1 MARTKKSAGAKIEAA
16 QKRLAGMQSIEAKL
30 DLGEGVS
37 VTTFAATIKTV
48 TDSLDAYNT
57 MLSAI
62 DAKANEIDEQIK
74 AMNAL
79 SERALKGTGFK
90 FGYDSSEYEMAGGVR
105 KSERKRPTRKP
116 KA

>member
-1 MARTKKSAGAKIEAA
+1 MARTKKAASAKVEAA
-16 QKRLAGMQSIEAKL
+16 QKRLSGMRSIDSAL

-37 VTTFAATIKTV
+37 VLTVEASIKSV
-48 TDSLDAYNT
+48 MNLISEYNT
-57 MLSAI
+57 MLSAV

-90 FGYDSSEYEMAGGVR
+90 FGYDSSEYEMVGGTR

-116 KA
+116 KV

>member
-1 MARTKKSAGAKIEAA
+1 MARTKKVAGAKLEAA
-16 QKRLAGMQSIEAKL
+16 QKRLAGMKSIDSKL

-37 VTTFAATIKTV
+37 VATIEAAIGAV
-48 TDSLDAYNT
+48 TTAISEYNV
-57 MLSAI
+57 MLSAV
-62 DAKANEIDEQIK
+62 DAKANEIDAQIK

-90 FGYDSSEYEMAGGVR
+90 FGFDSNEYEMVGGTR

-116 KA
+116 KP